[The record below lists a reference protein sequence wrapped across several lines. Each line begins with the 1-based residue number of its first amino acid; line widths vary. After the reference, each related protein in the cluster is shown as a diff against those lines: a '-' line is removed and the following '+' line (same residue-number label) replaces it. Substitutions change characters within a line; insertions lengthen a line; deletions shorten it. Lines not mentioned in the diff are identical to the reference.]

1 MLEETKILYIIKN
14 KLIELGYI
22 VDDGSMKIRST
33 ANRAYVIPGEGYP
46 EGYGIKPAYICCFT
60 VNDDYTI
67 HVAIELH
74 NMRVLHCKLWIQTS
88 YFFRD
93 NTFDILLYEE
103 S

>member
-33 ANRAYVIPGEGYP
+33 ANRAYVIPGEDY
-46 EGYGIKPAYICCFT
+46 EIKPAYICCFT